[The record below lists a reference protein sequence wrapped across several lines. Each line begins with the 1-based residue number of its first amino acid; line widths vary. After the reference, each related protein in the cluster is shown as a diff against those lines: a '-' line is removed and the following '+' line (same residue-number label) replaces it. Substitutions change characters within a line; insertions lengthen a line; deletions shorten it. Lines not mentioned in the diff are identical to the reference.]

1 MRGAKYIVLLL
12 GICMILVFCGEENQ
26 ELVYGFLEDNPFF
39 FVDSQNKEM
48 YAESFGKT
56 ITELAAEHHVG
67 LFAKDAVV
75 GKDGLEEFFVYLNDI
90 QEEWL
95 RKNNLYIEGECK
107 SLFSDSVRV
116 SVRDF
121 SKFAAE
127 QTMPDQIYVIGPTE
141 IAKKIRKTLV
151 DEYNVSE
158 VKMGVSPEETDVII
172 YLWIIIG
179 VTFWFLTAVDS
190 IITRKRGLIRA
201 VIGVGRRRQVIEGVI
216 CDTLGLTATFL
227 IAYLIL
233 GQWYVFYNTS
243 IHLICLGIV
252 LAGSIAIQTVLSKT
266 NVRKALRQV
275 QIDRDVLGVLC
286 VVKIVITV
294 LSLLIIAGLINEI
307 HKTRDIRKTLDQLR
321 ELQDYYF
328 VSVFCPDESLEEE
341 QSYQE
346 WLSKLIS
353 EKQADYKPLYF
364 SERGY
369 GTFEDDA
376 IKMVEVSYYARDMI
390 EITAK
395 YRESEHDSDY
405 IVLIPQKE
413 LNESHSHDEEDGSSD
428 LDEMLR
434 DACGGESFEKILY
447 EETAEMV
454 CTTAGEGRLALT
466 TCKNPVVL
474 LRNHPDT
481 GESIARVMQDL
492 NEGAM
497 KVMFCLPEGADV
509 EEIQLFSGGRYQV
522 AAGEVRALVEEQ
534 VHRQEMFVFSES
546 ILCALV
552 LLYNLLLSLRLT
564 QIDYLVNRRKNTIG
578 VILGRTLIERYRGTV
593 VRYAV
598 TTAVS
603 LVVIVVLCMQIR
615 FSGIGAVL
623 ACGGF
628 LCCIDILLYLFRM
641 RRMEKKNI
649 KSVITGGIY
658 A

>member
-1 MRGAKYIVLLL
+1 M
-12 GICMILVFCGEENQ
+12 
-26 ELVYGFLEDNPFF
+26 
-39 FVDSQNKEM
+39 
-48 YAESFGKT
+48 
-56 ITELAAEHHVG
+56 
-67 LFAKDAVV
+67 
-75 GKDGLEEFFVYLNDI
+75 
-90 QEEWL
+90 
-95 RKNNLYIEGECK
+95 
-107 SLFSDSVRV
+107 
-116 SVRDF
+116 
-121 SKFAAE
+121 
-127 QTMPDQIYVIGPTE
+127 
-141 IAKKIRKTLV
+141 
-151 DEYNVSE
+151 
-158 VKMGVSPEETDVII
+158 
-172 YLWIIIG
+172 
-179 VTFWFLTAVDS
+179 
-190 IITRKRGLIRA
+190 
-201 VIGVGRRRQVIEGVI
+201 
-216 CDTLGLTATFL
+216 
-227 IAYLIL
+227 
-233 GQWYVFYNTS
+233 
-243 IHLICLGIV
+243 
-252 LAGSIAIQTVLSKT
+252 
-266 NVRKALRQV
+266 
-275 QIDRDVLGVLC
+275 
-286 VVKIVITV
+286 
-294 LSLLIIAGLINEI
+294 
-307 HKTRDIRKTLDQLR
+307 
-321 ELQDYYF
+321 
-328 VSVFCPDESLEEE
+328 
-341 QSYQE
+341 
-346 WLSKLIS
+346 
-353 EKQADYKPLYF
+353 
-364 SERGY
+364 
-369 GTFEDDA
+369 
-376 IKMVEVSYYARDMI
+376 
-390 EITAK
+390 
-395 YRESEHDSDY
+395 
-405 IVLIPQKE
+405 
-413 LNESHSHDEEDGSSD
+413 
-428 LDEMLR
+428 
-434 DACGGESFEKILY
+434 
-447 EETAEMV
+447 
-454 CTTAGEGRLALT
+454 ALT

>member
-1 MRGAKYIVLLL
+1 MLERYLKQATFSSLEDFQKNFAFKVPADFNFACDVVDGWAEHAPDKLAMLWTNDKDEEIRYTFGQLKEESDRTASFFQSL
-12 GICMILVFCGEENQ
+12 GIGKGDMVMLILKRRHQFWTSM
-26 ELVYGFLEDNPFF
+26 LAL
-39 FVDSQNKEM
+39 NK
-48 YAESFGKT
+48 
-56 ITELAAEHHVG
+56 
-67 LFAKDAVV
+67 
-75 GKDGLEEFFVYLNDI
+75 
-90 QEEWL
+90 
-95 RKNNLYIEGECK
+95 
-107 SLFSDSVRV
+107 
-116 SVRDF
+116 
-121 SKFAAE
+121 
-127 QTMPDQIYVIGPTE
+127 IGA
-141 IAKKIRKTLV
+141 IAI
-151 DEYNVSE
+151 
-158 VKMGVSPEETDVII
+158 P
-172 YLWIIIG
+172 
-179 VTFWFLTAVDS
+179 
-190 IITRKRGLIRA
+190 
-201 VIGVGRRRQVIEGVI
+201 
-216 CDTLGLTATFL
+216 ATFL
-227 IAYLIL
+227 LTAKDIVYRCEKATIKAIICCGDEDIMDHIDEALPDCPSVEHRI
-233 GQWYVFYNTS
+233 S
-243 IHLICLGIV
+243 IGPEMREGWLDFNDG
-252 LAGSIAIQTVLSKT
+252 
-266 NVRKALRQV
+266 VRKAAPFVNRYT
-275 QIDRDVLGVLC
+275 DRSVDDYMLMYFTSGTSGEPKMVVHDNTYALGHITTAAYWHNLHENSLHLTIADTGWAKAAWGKLYGQWFVGATVFVYDHEKFTPADILHKIEQYKVTSLC
-286 VVKIVITV
+286 APPTIFRFLIREDLTKFD
-294 LSLLIIAGLINEI
+294 LS
-307 HKTRDIRKTLDQLR
+307 
-321 ELQDYYF
+321 
-328 VSVFCPDESLEEE
+328 SLE
-341 QSYQE
+341 Y
-346 WLSKLIS
+346 
-353 EKQADYKPLYF
+353 
-364 SERGY
+364 
-369 GTFEDDA
+369 
-376 IKMVEVSYYARDMI
+376 
-390 EITAK
+390 
-395 YRESEHDSDY
+395 
-405 IVLIPQKE
+405 
-413 LNESHSHDEEDGSSD
+413 
-428 LDEMLR
+428 
-434 DACGGESFEKILY
+434 
-447 EETAEMV
+447 